1 MRMDILKKGD
11 KVLSVTNKLI
21 AIQREN
27 GEVEVIRFLIDKE
40 GIWIADEETLIIG
53 YADNAEESEVIAG
66 VVITH
71 F

>member
-40 GIWIADEETLIIG
+40 GVWIADEETLIIG
-53 YADNAEESEVIAG
+53 YADNAEESEIIDG
-66 VVITH
+66 VVITN